1 MRLCCSLVEEAEELG
16 CSRAFLVHLSPRR
29 TTAALSTTSPSQ
41 HLRRIQQRRSP
52 KMDYQNRAG
61 SKFGGGGVASTSAT
75 NADRR
80 ERLRKLALETIDLD
94 KDPYFFKNHVGSFEC
109 RLCLTVHQNDGSYL
123 AHTQGRKHQTNL
135 ARRAAREQKEGR
147 AGTDPVTGLPLG
159 MVGAQVSVRKNVV
172 KIGRPGYK
180 ITKTRDPVTRQQ
192 GLLFQLQYP
201 EIGPDMEPKV
211 RFMSAFEQ
219 KVDDP
224 PDKDYQYML
233 VAAEPYETCGFKLQ
247 AREVDRTND
256 RFWTWWDTD
265 QKEFWV
271 QVMFKTEREERYSG
285 VPGLAPSGLARR

>member
-1 MRLCCSLVEEAEELG
+1 
-16 CSRAFLVHLSPRR
+16 
-29 TTAALSTTSPSQ
+29 
-41 HLRRIQQRRSP
+41 
-52 KMDYQNRAG
+52 MDYQNRAG
-61 SKFGGGGVASTSAT
+61 SKFGGGGVASQSAT

-135 ARRAAREQKEGR
+135 ARRAAKDAQLGRKKEDEGY
-147 AGTDPVTGLPLG
+147 TG
-159 MVGAQVSVRKNVV
+159 ANAIQVRRNVV

-180 ITKTRDPVTRQQ
+180 ITKVRDPVTHQL

-201 EIGPDMEPKV
+201 EISADTVPRT
-211 RFMSAFEQ
+211 RFMGPYEQ

-224 PDKDYQYML
+224 PDKAFQYFL
-233 VAAEPYETCGFKLQ
+233 VAAEPYEVCGFKIQ
-247 AREVDRTND
+247 NREVDKREDKT
-256 RFWTWWDTD
+256 WEWWDSDTR
-265 QKEFWV
+265 EFWC

-285 VPGLAPSGLARR
+285 VPGLAPSGLRGR

>member
-1 MRLCCSLVEEAEELG
+1 MA
-16 CSRAFLVHLSPRR
+16 
-29 TTAALSTTSPSQ
+29 SQ
-41 HLRRIQQRRSP
+41 
-52 KMDYQNRAG
+52 
-61 SKFGGGGVASTSAT
+61 SAT

-135 ARRAAREQKEGR
+135 ARRAAREQKEGSKADPAVLGA
-147 AGTDPVTGLPLG
+147 AGLMVNGVPV
-159 MVGAQVSVRKNVV
+159 VRRQVV

-180 ITKTRDPVTRQQ
+180 ITKTRDPLTRQL

-201 EIGPDMEPKV
+201 EVAPGVQPRV

-219 KVDDP
+219 KVEDP
-224 PDKDYQYML
+224 DRSYQYLL

-247 AREVDRTND
+247 AREVDRREG
-256 RFWTWWDTD
+256 RFWAWFDED
-265 QKEFWV
+265 SREFWV
-271 QVMFKTEREERYSG
+271 QVLFKTEREERYSG
-285 VPGLAPSGLARR
+285 VPGMAPSVPRR